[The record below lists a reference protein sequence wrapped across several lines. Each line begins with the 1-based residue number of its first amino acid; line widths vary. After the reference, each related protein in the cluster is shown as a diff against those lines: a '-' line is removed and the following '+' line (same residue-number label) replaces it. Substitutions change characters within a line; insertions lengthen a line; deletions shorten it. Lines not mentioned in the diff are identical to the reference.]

1 LALETKKPSFLD
13 NPLTGTVREIAE
25 AMRGYEELGV
35 QHIMFHCVPYVPES
49 LQRVTE
55 ALQLYSEM

>member
-1 LALETKKPSFLD
+1 MKPSFFD

-35 QHIMFHCVPYVPES
+35 SHIMFHCVPYAPEA
-49 LQRVTE
+49 LQRLTD
-55 ALQLYSEM
+55 ALQLYRKM